1 MQGLRGREAGALV
14 AMVSVTL
21 MAAFGGPARG
31 ADGFGFDL
39 VVNLTPRAAEALK
52 LAREGV
58 VVSAWYYADPKPG
71 ATNVNP
77 VGLIDLAVEEREL
90 ASFAGTL
97 RVGGEGVDTMALGE
111 IGGPVAEDWLL
122 GILRQAVADRII
134 VALVV
139 DEDVQRELEAGRRV
153 EGAHRDGYPVLAERV
168 PEQERAAGPAEAAA
182 RLVRGLVPA
191 QGVAAVQSE
200 RGARRL
206 GRGPEVAGLPAA
218 LRAVAGGGRAQRPG
232 QLEADRAA
240 EAGAV
245 DRHVRCSSGLARRFT
260 AAA

>member
-1 MQGLRGREAGALV
+1 MQGLRGRGAGALV

-111 IGGPVAEDWLL
+111 IGGPVMVNVNVYSTRRSGPDN
-122 GILRQAVADRII
+122 ILDC
-134 VALVV
+134 
-139 DEDVQRELEAGRRV
+139 DFF
-153 EGAHRDGYPVLAERV
+153 DGFLS
-168 PEQERAAGPAEAAA
+168 RAAAAPVEL
-182 RLVRGLVPA
+182 RCGLFD
-191 QGVAAVQSE
+191 E
-200 RGARRL
+200 H
-206 GRGPEVAGLPAA
+206 LPTQAK
-218 LRAVAGGGRAQRPG
+218 
-232 QLEADRAA
+232 
-240 EAGAV
+240 
-245 DRHVRCSSGLARRFT
+245 S
-260 AAA
+260 